1 MLSHSEI
8 DMKVLYIGMKTIGFN
23 EYRVVSR
30 VNKVANDILAII
42 YGRIWFFYKDR
53 QKVINI
59 FTQSINRL
67 YYISQLYLKTKK

>member
-8 DMKVLYIGMKTIGFN
+8 DMEVSDVGIKATEFN

-30 VNKVANDILAII
+30 VNKVANDMLAII

-53 QKVINI
+53 QEVINL

-67 YYISQLYLKTKK
+67 YQMSQLYLI

>member
-42 YGRIWFFYKDR
+42 YGRI
-53 QKVINI
+53 
-59 FTQSINRL
+59 
-67 YYISQLYLKTKK
+67 

>member
-8 DMKVLYIGMKTIGFN
+8 DMKVSDIGMETIGFN
-23 EYRVVSR
+23 EYRVIWR

-42 YGRIWFFYKDR
+42 YGRIWFFCKDR